1 MSSVKYGCLLVLL
14 LFFTACGDITDD
26 LNPSSSDQ
34 RPTIEAGTTGR
45 DVGQNAPPFLVTD
58 INNVSVDL
66 PVALDG
72 KKGVV
77 LYFTMWC
84 PICDAH
90 MSHAVRNV
98 IPSFPDVRFFAIDYL
113 TASVAQAKE
122 AASNAG
128 YLNSG
133 FTIVADI
140 NHQLAHDYAG
150 TMGTTVVIDSSG
162 VIRMNEDYRD
172 GARLQTILSALP

>member
-1 MSSVKYGCLLVLL
+1 M
-14 LFFTACGDITDD
+14 DID
-26 LNPSSSDQ
+26 
-34 RPTIEAGTTGR
+34 
-45 DVGQNAPPFLVTD
+45 NAS
-58 INNVSVDL
+58 IDL
-66 PVALDG
+66 PAALDG
-72 KKGVV
+72 KKGTV

-84 PICDAH
+84 PICDGH
-90 MSHAVRNV
+90 MSHAVTNV

-128 YLNSG
+128 FLNSG
-133 FTIVADI
+133 FTILADI
-140 NHQLAHDYAG
+140 NHQLARDYAG

-172 GARLQTILSALP
+172 GSRLQSTLSGLP

>member
-1 MSSVKYGCLLVLL
+1 MSSVKYGCLVLL
-14 LFFTACGDITDD
+14 LLLITACGDIADD

-34 RPTIEAGTTGR
+34 RQTVEAGTTGW
-45 DVGQNAPPFLVTD
+45 DVGQNAPPFSLMD
-58 INNVSVDL
+58 INNASIDL
-66 PVALDG
+66 PTALAG
-72 KKGVV
+72 KKGTV

-84 PICDAH
+84 PICDGH

-98 IPSFPDVRFFAIDYL
+98 IPSFPDVRFFAVDYL

-133 FTIVADI
+133 FIILADI
-140 NHQLAHDYAG
+140 NQQLAHDYAG
-150 TMGTTVVIDSSG
+150 TMGTTVVIDSNG

-172 GARLQTILSALP
+172 GSRLQSTLSGLP